1 MLLLFRRFKKPPRLS
16 RPLDRRLQKRDKF
29 IVEMEQG
36 IESMTLFH
44 FFIKRKEM
52 CRMKYQWIA
61 ILGFIFAVIIAIF
74 AVANV
79 DPVPVNYIFGQAR
92 WPLILVILISA
103 LLGFL
108 LSGTVAIIRTFALQR
123 KVKALQKEIA
133 VKESL
138 IATQQNE
145 IAEYQKADVTPE
157 AMIVTNE
164 NNRL

>member
-1 MLLLFRRFKKPPRLS
+1 
-16 RPLDRRLQKRDKF
+16 
-29 IVEMEQG
+29 
-36 IESMTLFH
+36 
-44 FFIKRKEM
+44 
-52 CRMKYQWIA
+52 MKYQWLA
-61 ILGFIFAVIIAIF
+61 ILSLVFAVIIAIF

-79 DPVPVNYIFGQAR
+79 DPVPVNYIFGQAQ

-108 LSGTVAIIRTFALQR
+108 LSGTVAIIRTFTLQR

-157 AMIVTNE
+157 AMVVTNE
-164 NNRL
+164 NNRM